1 MDESGAEGGSG
12 GERKKMTITVKTPK
26 DQHAI
31 EIDED
36 ALVKE
41 FRSKVAEKFDA
52 PEDRLCLIFSGKILK
67 DTETLLS
74 HKLADGYVVHLVIKS
89 SVRGP
94 QEPRAPETAG
104 QTAPETTSQPA
115 PGGNA
120 GGNLFSAF
128 GLPNIGGLGLGGGL
142 GGTGGLAE
150 MHDRMQQEL
159 MSNPEA
165 LRQIMDSPFV
175 QQIMSSPDVIRT
187 MLSANP
193 QIQQLMERNP
203 ELTHVLNNPEIIR
216 QSMELARNPAAF
228 QELMRTQDRALSNLE
243 SIPGG
248 YNALQRMYRDI
259 QEPMLDAVQESR
271 LAGNPFAGLV
281 GGNNAGGVDS
291 QPQQQGVENR
301 DPLPNPW
308 APNAAPTATA
318 ATAPGTAAPPSGAGT
333 TPTANPLQGGM
344 LNSLLQ
350 NTGAMQNLL
359 SAPYTQQLLDA
370 IASDEN
376 VAQQIIG
383 SNPLFAN
390 NPAMQEHLRTMTP
403 TFINQLRDPEFQ
415 SVLTNPAA
423 LQAIL
428 QIQQGIEQLRVAA
441 PNFANSLGFGSI
453 PSPFGFSGIGRPGT
467 ETTAT
472 AGTGTPDAA
481 PTNPPPA
488 GPGAAPTANPL
499 TGAPA
504 GLNRDTL
511 NQFMATM
518 ISSLARNQTPGGTG
532 GVPQAPPE
540 ERYRSQL
547 EQLSSM
553 GFVNREANIQA
564 LISTFGDVNA
574 AVERLLGGENFQQ
587 S

>member
-1 MDESGAEGGSG
+1 
-12 GERKKMTITVKTPK
+12 
-26 DQHAI
+26 
-31 EIDED
+31 
-36 ALVKE
+36 
-41 FRSKVAEKFDA
+41 
-52 PEDRLCLIFSGKILK
+52 
-67 DTETLLS
+67 
-74 HKLADGYVVHLVIKS
+74 
-89 SVRGP
+89 
-94 QEPRAPETAG
+94 
-104 QTAPETTSQPA
+104 
-115 PGGNA
+115 
-120 GGNLFSAF
+120 
-128 GLPNIGGLGLGGGL
+128 
-142 GGTGGLAE
+142 
-150 MHDRMQQEL
+150 
-159 MSNPEA
+159 
-165 LRQIMDSPFV
+165 
-175 QQIMSSPDVIRT
+175 
-187 MLSANP
+187 
-193 QIQQLMERNP
+193 
-203 ELTHVLNNPEIIR
+203 
-216 QSMELARNPAAF
+216 
-228 QELMRTQDRALSNLE
+228 
-243 SIPGG
+243 
-248 YNALQRMYRDI
+248 MYRDI

-271 LAGNPFAGLV
+271 LAGNPFAGLM
-281 GGNNAGGVDS
+281 GAGGADG
-291 QPQQQGVENR
+291 QAQQQGVENR

-308 APNAAPTATA
+308 APNAAPTTPASTASGTA
-318 ATAPGTAAPPSGAGT
+318 ATPTGAGT
-333 TPTANPLQGGM
+333 TPAAANPLQGGM

-453 PSPFGFSGIGRPGT
+453 PSPFGFSGVGRPGAQ
-467 ETTAT
+467 TTPT
-472 AGTGTPDAA
+472 TGTAPAA
-481 PTNPPPA
+481 DTAATNPPPTT
-488 GPGAAPTANPL
+488 GTGATPTPNPL
-499 TGAPA
+499 TGTPA

-518 ISSLARNQTPGGTG
+518 ISSLARNQTAGGAP
-532 GVPQAPPE
+532 GVPGMPQPPPE

-547 EQLSSM
+547 EQLASM
-553 GFVNREANIQA
+553 GFLNREANIQA
-564 LISTFGDVNA
+564 LSSTFGDVNA